1 MGFLSNI
8 GGMVKK
14 AGAAAGRVTSGI
26 QSRIGKIQKVAN
38 RASGL
43 ASSVSNVA
51 DAGAA
56 LGRATTQARGVFSR
70 RGR

>member
-1 MGFLSNI
+1 MGFLSRI
-8 GGMVKK
+8 GGLAKK
-14 AGAAAGRVTSGI
+14 AGTAASKVTNGF
-26 QSRIGKIQKVAN
+26 QNRLGKIQNVAN